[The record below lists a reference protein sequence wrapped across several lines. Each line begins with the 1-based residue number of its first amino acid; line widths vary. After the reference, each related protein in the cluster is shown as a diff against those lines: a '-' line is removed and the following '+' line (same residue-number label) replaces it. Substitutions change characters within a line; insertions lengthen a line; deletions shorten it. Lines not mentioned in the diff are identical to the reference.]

1 MSTKRGVDSQPAHRG
16 RVVARVY
23 RRLLADILHGRQP
36 PGARVNLP
44 TFADLYGASTNSIRE
59 TLIHLTGSGLVVRK
73 AMHGFQIAP
82 ATQSD
87 LLEVVKTLGWLEET
101 GVRESIANREHHW
114 EERVLAAHRALS
126 QAAPEPGLLDK
137 DLWDECVLSYHE
149 ALVSACH
156 SSILIDQC
164 RALQQRLLRYRN
176 LAAAG
181 DEQDEARRLILS
193 TRDAILRRDADYA
206 VELLR
211 AYYKRTTD
219 AILASGA
226 VS

>member
-1 MSTKRGVDSQPAHRG
+1 MGTKREADRPPPHRG

-101 GVRESIANREHHW
+101 GIRESIANDDRHW

-137 DLWDECVLSYHE
+137 DIWDEYVLSYHE

-156 SSILIDQC
+156 SSILIEQC

-181 DEQDEARRLILS
+181 DEHDEARRLILL

>member
-1 MSTKRGVDSQPAHRG
+1 M
-16 RVVARVY
+16 
-23 RRLLADILHGRQP
+23 RL
-36 PGARVNLP
+36 
-44 TFADLYGASTNSIRE
+44 
-59 TLIHLTGSGLVVRK
+59 
-73 AMHGFQIAP
+73 
-82 ATQSD
+82 SD
-87 LLEVVKTLGWLEET
+87 RAGDAERLLEVVRRSAGSGKP
-101 GVRESIANREHHW
+101 VRESIAGGERAL

-126 QAAPEPGLLDK
+126 QVAPEPGLLDK
-137 DLWDECVLSYHE
+137 DLWDEYVLSYHE

-156 SSILIDQC
+156 SSILIEQC

-181 DEQDEARRLILS
+181 DEHEEARQLILL

-211 AYYKRTTD
+211 SYYRRTTD